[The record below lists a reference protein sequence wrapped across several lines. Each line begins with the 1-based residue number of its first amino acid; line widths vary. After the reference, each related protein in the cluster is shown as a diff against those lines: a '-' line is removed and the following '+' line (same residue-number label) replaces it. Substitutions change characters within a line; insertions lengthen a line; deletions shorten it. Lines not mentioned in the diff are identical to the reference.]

1 MQVAID
7 FGLTNVDVVAMRDAD
22 ARHIAQVATLPSQ
35 RKVDVA
41 QVRRAL
47 SALGRDAADF
57 ARICVTGGQHRRLPD
72 AIDGVPVVKVGEI
85 EAIGFGGL
93 HLAQRQ
99 QPDLREA
106 LVVSAG
112 SGTAMIAVR
121 DGSVQ
126 HVTGSAVGG
135 GTLIGLCKLLI
146 GTSDPQEIDALA
158 LAGDSNKVD
167 ITLIEAT
174 GGAIGRLP
182 ADANAVNFGRA
193 ATLEWA
199 DVAREDMAAGVAVMV
214 GQVIAVIAINAAR
227 AERLDRIVVVGHLV
241 DMACMRK
248 VLNTVAGY
256 YGADFTVPEMP
267 GYATAIG
274 ALAVGARVH

>member
-1 MQVAID
+1 MQAAID
-7 FGLTNVDVVAMRDAD
+7 FGLTNVDVVAAED
-22 ARHIAQVATLPSQ
+22 ARIVRVATLPSQ

-47 SALGRDAADF
+47 AALGCIPTDF
-57 ARICVTGGQHRRLPD
+57 AHICVTGGQHRRLPD
-72 AIDGVPVVKVGEI
+72 EIDGVPVAKVGEI

-93 HLAQRQ
+93 RLAQRM

-106 LVVSAG
+106 LIVSAG

-121 DGSVQ
+121 DGSAQ

-146 GTSDPQEIDALA
+146 GTADPQEIDRLA

-167 ITLIEAT
+167 ITLVEAT

-193 ATLEWA
+193 ATLEWH

-227 AERLDRIVVVGHLV
+227 AEQLDCIAVVGHLM
-241 DMACMRK
+241 DMVCMRN
-248 VLNTVAGY
+248 VLNTVGGY
-256 YGADFTVPEMP
+256 YGVEFTVPEMP
-267 GYATAIG
+267 GYATAFG
-274 ALAVGARVH
+274 ALTVGART